1 MKRIAICR
9 ILGVMLSM
17 GGLTLTAGAQA
28 TAAQR
33 DHSGGMMGGGSGWM
47 GGYGGAWLPI
57 LVVVVV
63 GFVVWTVARGR
74 NTN

>member
-1 MKRIAICR
+1 MKRIDIRR
-9 ILGVMLSM
+9 ILGATVSI

-33 DHSGGMMGGGSGWM
+33 DHSGGMMGGGTGWM
-47 GGYGGAWLPI
+47 GGYGGPWLPI
-57 LVVVVV
+57 LAVVVV